1 MNFKKLVK
9 DGILKVERDPED
21 KEVVEVTVWEEEK

>member
-1 MNFKKLVK
+1 MNFKKLVR

-21 KEVVEVTVWEEEK
+21 KEVVEVTLWEEEK